1 MADKPRSEVFDP
13 DVVGVY
19 HCFNQAVQQR
29 FLFGKDELSGKDYSY
44 RKAEVRE
51 QFREL
56 AGVMAVEVLDF
67 AILDNHLHVVLRNR
81 PDIVKTW
88 SDEEVAERWYR
99 VCPPRRNADGSVPD
113 PKPCEI
119 KLLLPDVKKYREQLS
134 HISWMMR
141 LGTQRIA
148 RRANKED
155 ETKGH
160 FFAGRYKGERL
171 ETELDVLN
179 CSLYVDL
186 NWIHAGLAE
195 TPEDSVYTSA
205 YDRIQAR
212 WQATMEEA
220 SPGED
225 YRPPDDWLAP
235 IFIDERS
242 DAYAPVASDSATDT
256 DTKNAVN
263 TEGTAA
269 TDDVHT
275 ANGCNPVGS
284 ARLSNKGFL
293 AMELHQYLTLLD
305 SLGRVLRADKRG
317 SIPDHLPPILERLGT
332 DPQTW
337 VNSFLDRFGSSRWRH
352 PPPPSPAA
360 APS

>member
-119 KLLLPDVKKYREQLS
+119 KLLLPDVEKYREQLS

-148 RRANKED
+148 RRANQED

-160 FFAGRYKGERL
+160 FFAGRYQGERL
-171 ETELDVLN
+171 ETELDVL
-179 CSLYVDL
+179 
-186 NWIHAGLAE
+186 
-195 TPEDSVYTSA
+195 
-205 YDRIQAR
+205 
-212 WQATMEEA
+212 
-220 SPGED
+220 
-225 YRPPDDWLAP
+225 
-235 IFIDERS
+235 
-242 DAYAPVASDSATDT
+242 
-256 DTKNAVN
+256 
-263 TEGTAA
+263 
-269 TDDVHT
+269 
-275 ANGCNPVGS
+275 
-284 ARLSNKGFL
+284 
-293 AMELHQYLTLLD
+293 MELHQYLALLD

-337 VNSFLDRFGSSRWRH
+337 VDSFLDRFGSSRWRH

-360 APS
+360 AAS

>member
-1 MADKPRSEVFDP
+1 MSKPRREVFDS

-29 FLFGKDELSGKDYSY
+29 FLFGKDTLSGKDYSY
-44 RKAEVRE
+44 RKADVRN

-67 AILDNHLHVVLRNR
+67 AILDNHLHLVLRNR
-81 PDIVKTW
+81 PDIVETW
-88 SDEEVAERWYR
+88 SDKEVAERWYR
-99 VCPPRRNADGSVPD
+99 VCPPRRNEDGSVPD

-119 KLLLPDVKKYREQLS
+119 ALLMPDVEKYREQLS
-134 HISWMMR
+134 DISWMMR
-141 LGTQRIA
+141 LASQRIA

-160 FFAGRYKGERL
+160 FFAERFKSERL

-195 TPEDSVYTSA
+195 TPEESVYTSA

-212 WQATMEEA
+212 WHHTVEEA
-220 SPGED
+220 SPDED

-235 IFIDERS
+235 PISRRTIR
-242 DAYAPVASDSATDT
+242 
-256 DTKNAVN
+256 
-263 TEGTAA
+263 G
-269 TDDVHT
+269 
-275 ANGCNPVGS
+275 
-284 ARLSNKGFL
+284 
-293 AMELHQYLTLLD
+293 
-305 SLGRVLRADKRG
+305 LRAGR
-317 SIPDHLPPILERLGT
+317 
-332 DPQTW
+332 Q
-337 VNSFLDRFGSSRWRH
+337 RFGHRRSN
-352 PPPPSPAA
+352 
-360 APS
+360 